1 MKTKA
6 KLLKKRLATPVK
18 TKISKQK
25 SLISLCF
32 IISLIIIPLYL
43 FAEENKEIQDQEAG
57 FYYTI
62 KKGDTLWDLSK
73 RFSDSPWLWPDLW
86 KENSQIPNPHWI
98 YPGNRIRLFRKQWVK
113 TVEMPVEEKTEIIKE
128 EPVYYLYKEIDMVG
142 FIRKEAI
149 APSAVIIKV
158 KDDKK
163 LISKR

>member
-73 RFSDSPWLWPDLW
+73 RF
-86 KENSQIPNPHWI
+86 
-98 YPGNRIRLFRKQWVK
+98 
-113 TVEMPVEEKTEIIKE
+113 
-128 EPVYYLYKEIDMVG
+128 
-142 FIRKEAI
+142 
-149 APSAVIIKV
+149 
-158 KDDKK
+158 
-163 LISKR
+163 